1 MLILVSVA
9 IGLLWY
15 GRRVRLRAMFPNGQ
29 RWPMMATLRS
39 MPRWDQERVM
49 YVLGG
54 GALEFAGLVM
64 LLSFTP
70 FL

>member
-1 MLILVSVA
+1 
-9 IGLLWY
+9 
-15 GRRVRLRAMFPNGQ
+15 MFPNGQ